1 MDNGRFRSIGNLTF
15 DNSIYLQ
22 SIYIFQAMDVDQFVV
37 DNPDFVVITA
47 VGDAGETAVDETV
60 LFLNFVVPKLYRP
73 LLYSLFFIFL

>member
-1 MDNGRFRSIGNLTF
+1 
-15 DNSIYLQ
+15 
-22 SIYIFQAMDVDQFVV
+22 MDVDQFVV